1 MKSQKKLKRI
11 TIKKSNMK
19 LNLKINKRVRG
30 KKMQENKQYTL
41 RKQKKKKGGK
51 KAGIPI
57 DELTDQAHQK
67 KNYQHTK

>member
-1 MKSQKKLKRI
+1 
-11 TIKKSNMK
+11 MK

-57 DELTDQAHQK
+57 DKLTD
-67 KNYQHTK
+67 

>member
-1 MKSQKKLKRI
+1 
-11 TIKKSNMK
+11 MK

-57 DELTDQAHQK
+57 DELTD
-67 KNYQHTK
+67 